1 MLYRVGDRR
10 HRHHDHHHHHHHH
23 HRGLISNFFGEKVL
37 NLEHSWGSNK
47 PAPSDIETPFII
59 CCTRVL
65 TWELRPT
72 STSSIKKK
80 IAASTQFQPFLSI
93 FHQPINE
100 NIQPLQKKLT
110 TKNYAHHL
118 PNSITVA
125 RWFPAHRSDQRYG
138 PGGSDGIGAAP
149 C

>member
-10 HRHHDHHHHHHHH
+10 HRHHDHHHHHHH

-72 STSSIKKK
+72 STSSIKKRLLPPPNFNHFYPFF
-80 IAASTQFQPFLSI
+80 INQSTKTSNLSK
-93 FHQPINE
+93 
-100 NIQPLQKKLT
+100 KKLA